1 MDKLADLVPAR
12 GLTVLLPLFLLAGCV
27 VGPDYHAPKTA
38 MPDAWQQKA
47 VADLQPGSPSLES
60 WWLRFQDPVLNQLVD
75 KARAG
80 NLDLKLT
87 LLRVDEAKALR
98 GVAQS
103 EYYGSINVRG
113 SALGTRVS
121 KEGELVPQPGATEL
135 KGFYTL
141 GADAAW
147 EADLWGRV
155 RRSVE
160 SANASLAATLEDVR
174 DVYVTLLAVLAD
186 SYVQVR
192 TLQRQIAF
200 AEDNA
205 RLQRATLELARNRFA
220 AGLVPE
226 LDVHRAE
233 LNLAITESS
242 IPPLQTALRQFEN
255 ALAVLI
261 GGFPVELAPLLET
274 AAPIPQPTAP
284 VQVGVPAELLRQR
297 PDIRRAER
305 LIAAQNARIGV
316 AASEWYPR
324 FILVGD
330 LHLEALGG
338 QPFFNSAALAY
349 AFGPQVRWNI
359 FNGGRVRNQ
368 VRAEKIRTEQ
378 ALNRYEQTVLLAV
391 QETESAM
398 VAYAQEIQ
406 RNQKLKQAVKA
417 AERSVEQTQVLYKSG
432 LTDFQIL
439 LDMERDL
446 FQQQNFQAVSQ
457 GMITQDVI
465 AIYRALGGGWDD
477 GTLLPRTAAEADPAA
492 NSKP

>member
-1 MDKLADLVPAR
+1 
-12 GLTVLLPLFLLAGCV
+12 
-27 VGPDYHAPKTA
+27 
-38 MPDAWQQKA
+38 MPDAWEQKA
-47 VADLQPGSPSLES
+47 AADLQPGSPGLES
-60 WWLRFQDPVLNQLVD
+60 WWLRFQDPVLNQIID

-87 LLRVDEAKALR
+87 LLRVDEARALR
-98 GVAQS
+98 GMAQS
-103 EYYGSINVRG
+103 QFFGSVNAYG

-121 KEGELVPQPGATEL
+121 KEGEFVPNGSATEL

-141 GADAAW
+141 GTDAAW

-160 SANASLAATLEDVR
+160 AANANLAATVEDAR
-174 DVYVTLLAVLAD
+174 DVYVTLLAVVAD

-200 AEDNA
+200 AEQN
-205 RLQRATLELARNRFA
+205 ATLQQATLDLARHRFM

-242 IPPLQTALRQFEN
+242 IPALQTALRQSEN
-255 ALAVLI
+255 ALAVLL
-261 GGFPVELAPLLET
+261 GGFPAELSPILATP
-274 AAPIPQPTAP
+274 APIPQSTAP

-305 LIAAQNARIGV
+305 LVAAQNARIGV

-330 LHLEALGG
+330 LHLEALSG
-338 QPFFNSAALAY
+338 QPFFASEALAY

-359 FNGGRVRNQ
+359 FNGGRVRNE
-368 VRAEKIRTEQ
+368 VRAENTRTEQ
-378 ALNRYEQTVLLAV
+378 ALNRYEQTVLQAV

-398 VAYAQEIQ
+398 VAYAQETQ
-406 RNQKLKQAVKA
+406 RNERLKEAVKA
-417 AERSVEQTQVLYKSG
+417 AGRSVEQSQVLYTSG
-432 LTDFQIL
+432 LTDFQNL

-446 FQQQNFQAVSQ
+446 FQQQNLQAVSE
-457 GMITQDVI
+457 GTITQDII

-477 GTLLPRTAAEADPAA
+477 GTLTPRTASAA
-492 NSKP
+492 VPNRTSQP